1 MIQAAFF
8 GVFDYVA
15 KNQWAQIVVGLG
27 VFYLGLKA
35 RDKWRDRTTA
45 KRVEARIEKKSRR
58 VQQTIREQQDAKD
71 IQVARARES
80 APRGV
85 PHSDQLPDNLRDLI
99 ISSE

>member
-45 KRVEARIEKKSRR
+45 KRVERRIEKKSRR
-58 VQQTIREQQDAKD
+58 VQQTIREEQYEKST
-71 IQVARARES
+71 QVADARAS

-85 PHSDQLPDNLRDLI
+85 TAADSVSDEYAGLI
-99 ISSE
+99 FSD